1 MTGGRRPSYE
11 AASSIVRPPY
21 RPLTAQYSSGG
32 DPWHGVAQ
40 HGISMAPGGI
50 ALNSTEVG
58 MAYQLRRT
66 CLPVCLIVSCE
77 QE

>member
-1 MTGGRRPSYE
+1 M
-11 AASSIVRPPY
+11 
-21 RPLTAQYSSGG
+21 
-32 DPWHGVAQ
+32 AQ

-58 MAYQLRRT
+58 MACQLRRT